1 MGTNVTNDTLVW
13 PSGSYSEATFKM
25 TIKRQGST
33 ITVTVI
39 APGLAIT
46 FMSLL
51 YIFLPMGGGE
61 RVPYIATI
69 ILTEI
74 MFLVMLT
81 NFVPLSRDL
90 PMLEALFFSLTI
102 LLCVMTIPIIILEW
116 KVKKKQAQ
124 EAEEKEGKADM
135 ASSLDD

>member
-1 MGTNVTNDTLVW
+1 MTNDTLVW